1 MAKGATTATDICLAQ
16 QIRLAQIQQHY
27 ILYWELAILLTLN
40 VAIILVHAWRRVQ
53 RPRQTY
59 VWPIRQLLNQGQL
72 LVSALKLMTVGSTP
86 CRYIELAILITLNVA
101 LILVHCMRACVA
113 KGATTATDI
122 CLVHPQER
130 PHLRRQLPAFA
141 FAELVGTFALR
152 ILPVRMQLKEI

>member
-1 MAKGATTATDICLAQ
+1 MRACVAKGATTATDIC
-16 QIRLAQIQQHY
+16 
-27 ILYWELAILLTLN
+27 
-40 VAIILVHAWRRVQ
+40 
-53 RPRQTY
+53 
-59 VWPIRQLLNQGQL
+59 WPIAHSLHVVKLYQLIPWKR
-72 LVSALKLMTVGSTP
+72 VADRCWPSPIAVGFELYPRSL

-152 ILPVRMQLKEI
+152 ILPARMQLKET